1 MRTVIIHTLLMV
13 LMIVFSSIYKVPDNI
28 VDAAIVFGTLA
39 FLNGLF
45 LEGRNKKDK
54 EQSL

>member
-1 MRTVIIHTLLMV
+1 MV

>member
-1 MRTVIIHTLLMV
+1 
-13 LMIVFSSIYKVPDNI
+13 MIVFSSIYKVPDNI
-28 VDAAIVFGTLA
+28 VDAAIVFGTLT